1 MDLILV
7 ADCLDST
14 RPLLKVAFKAGYRIM
29 KLIESNDDASHYVTS
44 LRPDVLIFVSD
55 EIDRMLLHQ
64 MRAVTDKQPTP
75 NDFFYARCAIRIHQ
89 RSSKGRI
96 ILHR

>member
-1 MDLILV
+1 MDIILV

-14 RPLLKVAFKAGYRIM
+14 RPLLKVASKAGYRIM

-75 NDFFYARCAIRIHQ
+75 MIVFTRDAQSESITAAV
-89 RSSKGRI
+89 KAG
-96 ILHR
+96 